1 MAEQIAYTSHR
12 VDSAQE
18 TFRGLVAL
26 VEASPELAPLLEKV
40 SYANGKEAIVLAN
53 GGRAVFGTRS
63 SRTGRGFSLDLW
75 IADECHIL
83 ALEAHSALMP
93 ATSAR
98 ARPPQV
104 WYAGTA
110 VDETVNEHGLVLAR
124 LRERGIAGDASS
136 LVYLE
141 WSACLLDE
149 EGNELRPE
157 QVTPEMV
164 DDEALWAQANPA
176 LGNRISIEHV
186 RAEREAMDF
195 RGWLVERL
203 GVGAWPDTTG
213 VAAAPITGEEW
224 ADLLDRG
231 SKRVGEIVLAFDIT
245 PDRHCALV
253 VCGRRGVDDLLHLE
267 VLRTA
272 PGSAWLPDELE
283 RLHAKYDV
291 RAIVCDDYGGNRAVA
306 HELEDAGL
314 PVRTVSGGEHA
325 GACGKLLDLVAERG
339 LPAHRPTR
347 VSGRAERR
355 EVKTVGGRM
364 GVVAEAVDRRRGARR
379 RDDAGALGRLGDP
392 RRRRRPGH
400 RPARRARLGPVA
412 VAGALNT
419 RGRALGPR

>member
-1 MAEQIAYTSHR
+1 MQARILLGLKLGEQIAYTCHR

-40 SYANGKEAIVLAN
+40 SYANGKEAIVLGN

-136 LVYLE
+136 LVYFE
-141 WSACLLDE
+141 WSACLLDD

-157 QVTPEMV
+157 QVSPDMV

-176 LGNRISIEHV
+176 LGHRISMEHV

-213 VAAAPITGEEW
+213 VASAPITGEEW

-231 SKRVGEIVLAFDIT
+231 SKRVG
-245 PDRHCALV
+245 
-253 VCGRRGVDDLLHLE
+253 
-267 VLRTA
+267 
-272 PGSAWLPDELE
+272 
-283 RLHAKYDV
+283 
-291 RAIVCDDYGGNRAVA
+291 
-306 HELEDAGL
+306 
-314 PVRTVSGGEHA
+314 
-325 GACGKLLDLVAERG
+325 
-339 LPAHRPTR
+339 
-347 VSGRAERR
+347 
-355 EVKTVGGRM
+355 
-364 GVVAEAVDRRRGARR
+364 
-379 RDDAGALGRLGDP
+379 
-392 RRRRRPGH
+392 
-400 RPARRARLGPVA
+400 
-412 VAGALNT
+412 
-419 RGRALGPR
+419 

>member
-1 MAEQIAYTSHR
+1 LQARILLGLKRGEAIAYTSHR

-18 TFRGLVAL
+18 SFRGLVAL
-26 VEASPELAPLLEKV
+26 VEESPVLAPLLEKV
-40 SYANGKEAIVLAN
+40 SYANGKEAIALGN

-75 IADECHIL
+75 IADEAHIL

-110 VDETVNEHGLVLAR
+110 VDETTNEHGLVLAR
-124 LRERGIAGDASS
+124 LRERGIAGDAGS
-136 LVYLE
+136 LAYFE
-141 WSACLLDE
+141 WSAELLDD

-157 QVTPEMV
+157 QVTAEMV

-176 LGNRISIEHV
+176 LGHRITIEHL
-186 RAEREAMDF
+186 RAERAAMDD

-213 VAAAPITGEEW
+213 VASAPITGEEW
-224 ADLLDRG
+224 AELLDRR
-231 SKRVGEIVLAFDIT
+231 SKRVGEIVLAFDVS

-253 VCGRRGVDDLLHLE
+253 VCGRRGLDDLMHLE

-272 PGSAWLPDELE
+272 PGSAWLQDELE
-283 RLHAKYDV
+283 RLHDKYDV
-291 RAIVCDDYGGNRAVA
+291 RSIVCDDYGGNRAMA
-306 HELEDAGL
+306 RELESARL

-325 GACGKLLDLVAERG
+325 AACGKLLDLVAEQGFRHIGQPEFVAALRG
-339 LPAHRPTR
+339 AKSKPLGDAWVWSRKQST
-347 VSGRAERR
+347 GDAAL
-355 EVKTVGGRM
+355 
-364 GVVAEAVDRRRGARR
+364 VVAMTLALYAGSEIPVDA
-379 RDDAGALGRLGDP
+379 DD
-392 RRRRRPGH
+392 
-400 RPARRARLGPVA
+400 PVIIY
-412 VAGALNT
+412 
-419 RGRALGPR
+419 